1 MSQSM
6 SRRVSRALNDQS
18 LQTALTRLMSLM
30 KVGRQI
36 AFAGVDFDALSQ
48 EIRRVK
54 EKAITDL
61 PRLAEE
67 FKEKAAR
74 VGAIVYEAKNAAEA
88 NTYILNLAQKQGIRS
103 IVKSK
108 SMLCEE
114 IGLREHLEK
123 AGIEVTETDIGEWI
137 VQLAGERPAH
147 LVGPALHKTIEQV
160 AELFSRATGQTLE
173 PEPQLLLDTA
183 RNALRQHY
191 IDARMGI
198 SGVNMAIAE
207 TGTLTIVT
215 NEGNGCMTT
224 TLPPVH
230 VAVVGYEKIIPTWE
244 DTATI
249 LRLLSLCTNSMKM
262 PIYVSYITGPSHVSA
277 PFAKTATATGP
288 SELHIVMV
296 DNGRWKMWESPD
308 FREALYC
315 IKCGACLNVC
325 PVFNS
330 LAGQT
335 YGYIYQGGIGAVL
348 TAFFHGLDKARDPAS
363 LCLGC
368 MTCKEACPVRID
380 IPQLVL
386 RLKATIAQKGGL
398 PWAERFVYNTFL
410 KHPQR
415 LDAAMKAAYY
425 IEKRFAD
432 PDATVR
438 HLPPPLNELTD
449 AISLPTLSATPLR
462 QRLANIAHPKTTG
475 QPKVALYAGCIGN
488 YVYPETCEQAVDTL
502 QKLGAQVYFPPGQ
515 GCCGAPAYFSGD
527 TSTTLYLAKTN
538 LAALEEENPDYIVTL
553 CPGCA
558 VMLKQNYP
566 IIAKPNPKLNQ
577 RAKAIADKV
586 RDFFQ
591 LVLQL
596 VPVTTEPHTKRKVT
610 YHDPCHLKRGLG
622 IASEPRQLLQHCGF
636 EIVEMADAD
645 VCCGFGGRVVLDY
658 PQLSASVLKRK
669 LDSIEAS
676 GAEIVVTSC
685 LPCVLQL
692 RGGLDKRHSQIKVL
706 HIAELLAN
714 TNM

>member
-1 MSQSM
+1 M

-18 LQTALTRLMSLM
+18 LQTALARLMSLM
-30 KVGRQI
+30 KMGRQI

-54 EKAITDL
+54 ERAIVDL
-61 PRLAEE
+61 PHLAEE
-67 FKEKAAR
+67 FKEKATRA
-74 VGAIVYEAKNAAEA
+74 GAIVYEAKNADEA
-88 NTYILNLAQKQGIRS
+88 NAYILNLAQRKDIRQ

-114 IGLREHLEK
+114 IGLREYLEK

-137 VQLAGERPAH
+137 IQLAGERPAH

-160 AELFSRATGQTLE
+160 AELFSRATGQRLE

-198 SGVNMAIAE
+198 SGANMAIAE
-207 TGTLTIVT
+207 TGTLAIVT

-249 LRLLSLCTNSMKM
+249 LRLLSRCTNGMKM
-262 PIYVSYITGPSHVSA
+262 PVYVSYITGPSHISA
-277 PFAKTATATGP
+277 PFGKTATATGP
-288 SELHIVMV
+288 AELHIVMV
-296 DNGRWKMWESPD
+296 DNGRWEMWHSPE

-368 MTCKEACPVRID
+368 MACKEACPARID

-386 RLKATIAQKGGL
+386 RLKAAIAKKRGL
-398 PWAERFVYNTFL
+398 PWADRLIYSTFL

-415 LDAAMKAAYY
+415 LDAAMKAVYY
-425 IEKRFAD
+425 IEKQFAD
-432 PDATVR
+432 PDKTVR
-438 HLPPPLNELTD
+438 HLPPPLDELTN
-449 AISLPTLSATPLR
+449 AISLPLLSTSPLH
-462 QRLANIAHPKTTG
+462 QQLAHIARPGNTK

-488 YVYPETCEQAVDTL
+488 YVYPETCVQAVKVL
-502 QKLGAQVYFPPGQ
+502 QKLGVDVYFPPGQ

-527 TSTTLYLAKTN
+527 IATTLSLAKTN
-538 LAALEEENPDYIVTL
+538 ITALEEDPDYIVTL

-558 VMLKQNYP
+558 VMLKQNYTL
-566 IIAKPNPKLNQ
+566 ITKSDQELNQ
-577 RAKAIADKV
+577 HAEALAAKV
-586 RDFFQ
+586 RDFSQ

-596 VPVTTEPHTKRKVT
+596 TPVTTETPTKQKVT

-622 IASEPRQLLQHCGF
+622 IASEPRQLLRHYGF

-645 VCCGFGGRVVLDY
+645 ACCGFGGRVVLDY
-658 PQLSASVLKRK
+658 PRLSASVLKRK

-676 GAEIVVTSC
+676 GTETVVTSC

-692 RGGLDKRHSQIKVL
+692 RGGLDKRHSPIKVL

-714 TNM
+714 H